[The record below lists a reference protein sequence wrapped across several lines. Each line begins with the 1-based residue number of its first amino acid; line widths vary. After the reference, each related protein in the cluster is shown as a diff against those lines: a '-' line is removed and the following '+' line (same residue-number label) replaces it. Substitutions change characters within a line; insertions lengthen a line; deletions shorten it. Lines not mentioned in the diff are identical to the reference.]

1 MKSYEETANENGF
14 TVDQVKTAMACV
26 EKTRDTFHGLYGKY
40 FVCVVG
46 YGDYNDRVSHAEGM
60 GPTREAAVIDALK
73 NHPERF

>member
-1 MKSYEETANENGF
+1 MKSYEEIATENEF
-14 TVDQVKTAMACV
+14 TVDQVRSAMAGV

-40 FVCVVG
+40 FVCALG
-46 YGDYNDRVSHAEGM
+46 YGDYNDRISHAEGM